1 MIKKKRNQYKIYKI
15 FAVAFMFM
23 FICCLFLSQTREI
36 TIPARAAKS
45 INRERKEK
53 NKIRTIESKLTK
65 KTKKLIKKIKKCNK
79 DTAIFRGYDSKT
91 YRELTGYLNSEW
103 HMKYEHGVVITN
115 VPLVKKRIKSVE
127 RVNKILYKKVKKLYK
142 GKNMDTLFAIEE
154 FIEDKITYKL
164 SNPDMYRDIRNGTC
178 VSYSTMLKAMCDIAN
193 IPCRIYVGWASPYDG
208 HCWNRVKIKN
218 KWYWIDLCWDD
229 NTLCGDDS
237 YLRSRILWEDHFDY
251 KPLTIYRPSLPY

>member
-1 MIKKKRNQYKIYKI
+1 MDNYHKLFKVIIII
-15 FAVAFMFM
+15 FITM
-23 FICCLFLSQTREI
+23 FICCCISSSSSDKTRVI
-36 TIPARAAKS
+36 INAAKKTS
-45 INRERKEK
+45 DKKKKKIQ
-53 NKIRTIESKLTK
+53 IRTIESKLTK

-79 DTAIFRGYDSKT
+79 DTAIFRGYDAKT
-91 YRELTGYLNSEW
+91 YRELTRYLNSEW
-103 HMKYEHGVVITN
+103 HMRYEHGVVVTN
-115 VPLVKKRIKSVE
+115 VHLVKKRIKSVE

-142 GKNMDTLFAIEE
+142 GKNMETLFAIEE

-178 VSYSTMLKAMCDIAN
+178 VSYSTMLKVMCDIAK

-208 HCWNRVKIKN
+208 HCWNRVKIKK